1 MLDIPTLETER
12 LLLRPWRPEEDAAAV
27 YAYASIE
34 EVARYML
41 FVRHTS
47 IADAEAFLENTKTS
61 PEHGYAVTLRD
72 GGQLIGGCGI
82 TPVPAHSKGEF
93 GYVLHPDYWGRGLGT
108 EIAKRLIR
116 YGFEDLGLN
125 RICARADTRNPAS
138 TRVMIKAGMTPE
150 GTLREDMIVK
160 GTARSF
166 VLCSILRSEWAF
178 EV

>member
-12 LLLRPWRPEEDAAAV
+12 LVLRPWRPGQDAEAV

-34 EVARYML
+34 DAARYML
-41 FVRHTS
+41 FVRHAS
-47 IADAEAFLENTKTS
+47 IADAEAFLESTRAS
-61 PEHGYAVTLRD
+61 PEHAYAITLRET
-72 GGQLIGGCGI
+72 GQLVGGCGI

-93 GYVLHPDYWGRGLGT
+93 GYILHPDYWGRGLAT
-108 EIAKRLIR
+108 EAARRLIR

-125 RICARADTRNPAS
+125 RIYARADVRNPAS
-138 TRVMIKAGMTPE
+138 TRVMAKAGMTQE

-166 VLCSILRSEWAF
+166 ILCSILRSEWT
-178 EV
+178 VDD